1 MQIRK
6 KWLYQFINFLR
17 ILFCFFYLYHA
28 LIFFIFSQ
36 FGPGG
41 IKENR
46 EEGEFCATYDGDGLT
61 DINQFFF
68 LQANT

>member
-1 MQIRK
+1 
-6 KWLYQFINFLR
+6 LYP
-17 ILFCFFYLYHA
+17 A

-61 DINQFFF
+61 DISLSVLF